1 MNAIIISRAIL
12 TTGIWSSVTIWDSV
26 RGRLTLDR
34 GDVIVRTW
42 SKRLLDQVDV
52 RLKICGLENIDPVK
66 TYVVMSNHQSLYDIP
81 TLITALPLCLR
92 MVAKAELFNVPI
104 WSQAMRSAGF
114 VPVHRGQSGR
124 AMQDLR
130 LAQDALSRG
139 VNIWIAPEGTRSKD
153 GELLPFK
160 SGGFLLAST
169 AKVPILPITIDGTR
183 NILPAKALQFV
194 KGVEVNVR
202 IGSPIS
208 ATDFARRDKNKFV
221 ESVRQSI
228 LAGFIGGGPNVARRS
243 EPHKVGPESA

>member
-1 MNAIIISRAIL
+1 MNAIIILRAIL
-12 TTGIWSSVTIWDSV
+12 TTGVWSSITIADSV
-26 RGRLTLDR
+26 RGQLSLDR
-34 GDVIVRTW
+34 GDEIVRAW
-42 SKRLLDQVDV
+42 SRRLLDQVDV
-52 RLKICGLENIDPVK
+52 RLKISGLDNIQPGK

-81 TLITALPLCLR
+81 TLITALPLRLR
-92 MVAKAELFNVPI
+92 MVAKAELFKVPI

-114 VPVHRGQSGR
+114 VPVHRGQRER

-194 KGVEVNVR
+194 KSVEVSVR
-202 IGSPIS
+202 VGAPIS
-208 ATDFARRDKNKFV
+208 AANFTRKDRSKFA
-221 ESVRQSI
+221 ESVRESI
-228 LAGFIGGGPNVARRS
+228 LAGFRQQGSNVSQHS
-243 EPHKVGPESA
+243 EPRQA

>member
-1 MNAIIISRAIL
+1 MNAIIISRAIV
-12 TTGIWSSVTIWDSV
+12 TTGIWSGITIIDSV

-34 GDVIVRTW
+34 GDEIIRAW
-42 SKRLLDQVDV
+42 SKRLLEQVDV
-52 RLKICGLENIDPVK
+52 RLKISGLENIQPGK

-81 TLITALPLCLR
+81 TLITALPLRLR

-114 VPVHRGQSGR
+114 VPVHRGQRER

-130 LAQDALSRG
+130 MAQDALSRG

-183 NILPAKALQFV
+183 NILPARALDFV

-202 IGSPIS
+202 IGSAIS
-208 ATDFARRDKNKFV
+208 ATNFTRKDRNRFV
-221 ESVRQSI
+221 ESVRESI
-228 LAGFIGGGPNVARRS
+228 LTGFNRSDPNISQSCKPAR
-243 EPHKVGPESA
+243 A